1 MKNIG
6 NNPERKKYSE
16 SLEMFIIQGDYMN
29 NQWESIKTKAGEIS
43 EKAKPIAKS
52 AVELAKEGVEKIG
65 DINQDAIK
73 AKVGEMKEKAR
84 PIAKNA
90 VELAIGGVDK
100 VDEGLEKMA
109 RKLDKK

>member
-1 MKNIG
+1 M
-6 NNPERKKYSE
+6 S
-16 SLEMFIIQGDYMN
+16 
-29 NQWESIKTKAGEIS
+29 NQWDSIKTMAGEMS

-52 AVELAKEGVEKIG
+52 AVELAKEGVGKIG
-65 DINQDAIK
+65 DISQDTIK